1 MLKISEELINSNAP
15 NQNAILNGWGLVR
28 KNSFVK
34 LNISQDETVIFGEC
48 VGSGTSNY
56 LTSVDFIKPDSPV
69 FRCTCPS
76 RQFPCKHALGLMY
89 AYSSGKKFTT
99 DTIPADILEKR
110 DKVEKREEKKKEKL
124 AGSASVE
131 DGTPQDGADTSVA
144 GTSTSAVSPKKT
156 NKSALVK
163 KIKAQLEGLELLDK
177 IISSTLQGGLGTIN
191 EKSLKI
197 LEDQAKQLGNY
208 YIPGA
213 QIALRGL
220 INLFWNSN
228 DREKAYSN
236 AVEQLTVLYALSKK
250 GRDQLAKRLNDPEA
264 AYDPSSTLDEWLG
277 HAWQLSELK
286 EAGLVLKN
294 VDLVQLSF
302 HSYVD
307 NARQEYVDEGIW
319 LNLGSGQ
326 LVRTLNYRPFKAAK
340 YIREDDSVYSVVHTE
355 ELFVYPGDLNP
366 RIRWESMTMR
376 PLTDN
381 ECSAIRSYA
390 GRSFKETV
398 KLVKNQLKNPLSEKD
413 PVALLYYEKISKIGD
428 SYVLVDAEGQR
439 LVLADRTGGLEP
451 ETVGIIDLLDPGDMK
466 NQTMLVRFYHD
477 MDAKRLYAK
486 PLSIIRENAVIRLA
500 F

>member
-1 MLKISEELINSNAP
+1 MLKISEEFINSTAP

-34 LNISQDETVIFGEC
+34 LNISPDETVIFGEC
-48 VGSGTSNY
+48 VGSGASNY
-56 LTSVDFIKPDSPV
+56 VTSADFVKPDSPV

-89 AYSSGKKFTT
+89 AYVGGKKFTT
-99 DTIPADILEKR
+99 EPILADILEKR
-110 DKVEKREEKKKEKL
+110 DKIEKREEKKKVTRT
-124 AGSASVE
+124 AS
-131 DGTPQDGADTSVA
+131 DDN
-144 GTSTSAVSPKKT
+144 STSQDAAGISTVSSRKT
-156 NKSALVK
+156 NKSTLVK
-163 KIKAQLEGLELLDK
+163 KIKAQLEGLELLEK

-220 INLFWNSN
+220 INLFRITE
-228 DREKAYSN
+228 DRERAYSK

-250 GRDQLAKRLNDPEA
+250 GREQLTKRLDNPEA
-264 AYDPSSTLDEWLG
+264 AYDPGSTLDEWLG
-277 HAWQLSELK
+277 HAWQISELK

-302 HSYVD
+302 LSYID

-340 YIREDDSVYSVVHTE
+340 YIREDDSVFSVVHTE
-355 ELFVYPGDLNP
+355 ELVIYPGDMNP
-366 RIRWESMTMR
+366 RVRWESMTIR
-376 PLTDN
+376 PLTSNDY
-381 ECSAIRSYA
+381 SVIHSLA
-390 GRSFKETV
+390 GKSFKETI
-398 KLVKNQLKNPLSEKD
+398 KLVKNQIKNPLSDKD
-413 PVALLYYEKISKIGD
+413 PVALLYYERISRSGD
-428 SYVLVDAEGQR
+428 NIVLVDTEGQR
-439 LVLADRTGGLEP
+439 LVLGDHEESAEP
-451 ETVGIIDLLDPGDMK
+451 ETLKLIELLDPDDMK
-466 NQTMLVRFYHD
+466 SQTMLVRFYHD
-477 MDAKRLYAK
+477 MDTKRLYAK
-486 PLSIIRENAVIRLA
+486 PLSIIRENAVVRLA
-500 F
+500 Y